1 MKKIFI
7 VLLILILAFSTN
19 SSFSQ
24 KNLVYSE
31 PTAEY
36 EKGLELFNKE
46 KYNAAQDCFSKTI
59 DAIDDPQS
67 EMRISAEYYSAI
79 CAIELYHTDAESQLT
94 KFISN
99 HTDNSRVKLANYQ
112 LGKLQYR
119 QKKFE
124 KAAKTFDKVDVY
136 DLNNEDLSE
145 FYFDFGYADFMLKK
159 YDEAKKSFFEL
170 INTDTK
176 FLAPANY
183 YYAHINYIQ
192 KNYETALK
200 SFLKIEKNVNFGPIV
215 PYYIAQIYYLQG
227 KYDEAIKYAQPLLD
241 SSTTKRIDEISRIV
255 GESYFYTSQYSK
267 AIPFLEKYI
276 VTTSNTLSRQDFYK
290 IGYAYYKTGTDY
302 SAAIDY
308 LTHAVNAND
317 SLSQNAY
324 YLLGDSYLKTKN
336 KKFALSAFESAY
348 KLKFYPEI
356 KEDALFNYAKLCY
369 ELSLNPYNKAISSLQ
384 EYITKYPNSDKID
397 EARTYLINLF
407 FTTKNYKAALASIE
421 KLKNR
426 DEKMNEAFQKIA
438 YYWGVELFN
447 NKKIKDAIGMFDKS
461 NTQPMDNTIK
471 AQCYYWKAEGYY
483 RLLKFDSALVNY
495 DKFMLLPGA
504 YSLSY
509 FNTANYNI
517 GYCYFKQK
525 EYKSANKSFRK
536 FLKGKSDESP
546 KLFND
551 AYLRVAD
558 CYYVS
563 KEYESASEYYEKAID
578 IKIFDVDYAMFQKA
592 LCLGAL
598 GKYDSKIG
606 ALQNMLTEYP
616 KTFFA
621 DDANFELANTYMIK
635 NDNDNALLYFNKI
648 IKDYPN
654 SSYAKR
660 SLLKIGLI
668 YFNTDKSDLALQ
680 TYKKVVVDY
689 PATPES
695 KSALESMLNVY
706 MTIDKVDSFYVWVK
720 NRGIEYGSKTEQDSV
735 TYMASETKY
744 MNGECDKALKGFG
757 NYVQQFPEGYF
768 VSNANYYMAECNYK
782 NNLLEDA
789 LKEYAFVAAQQKN
802 KFSEYAVEKAAEICY
817 KLNRYDSAANYYTTL
832 ENNAEYKYNVVEAR
846 TMKMRCYSKEKKN
859 DKALAAARALIATE
873 KVSNE
878 ALSEAHITI
887 ARAALAM
894 DSIPLAQTEY
904 EFTYKFSPTSEFG
917 AEAKYDLA
925 YIQYMLKDYTLSE
938 KMIFEVI
945 NQVPSY
951 DYWIAKSFILLS
963 DVYVS
968 KSNIVQAK
976 ATLQSIIDNYEGSD
990 LVTIAHDK
998 LNKIILAE
1006 KGAEQTKT
1014 PEEIQIKFDNN
1025 PKNDKLF
1032 DDNVKPTEDKKN
1044 E

>member
-1 MKKIFI
+1 MKKLFI
-7 VLLILILAFSTN
+7 VLLVIIAAFSTN
-19 SSFSQ
+19 RSFSQ
-24 KNLVYSE
+24 KNLVNYE
-31 PTAEY
+31 PMAEY
-36 EKGLELFNKE
+36 QKGLELFNKE
-46 KYNAAQDCFSKTI
+46 KFNAAQECFSKTI
-59 DAIDDPQS
+59 DAIDDAQS
-67 EMRISAEYYSAI
+67 EIRISSEYYSAI
-79 CAIELYHTDAESQLT
+79 CAIELYHFDAESQLT
-94 KFISN
+94 KFISD
-99 HTDNSRVKLANYQ
+99 HPDNSRVKLANYQ

-124 KAAKTFDKVDVY
+124 KSAKTFEKVDVY
-136 DLNNEDLSE
+136 DLNSEDLSE
-145 FYFDFGYADFMLKK
+145 FYFDFGYSNFMLKK
-159 YDEAKKSFFEL
+159 YDEAKKSLYEL
-170 INTDTK
+170 IDTDTK
-176 FLAPANY
+176 FYAAANY

-200 SFLKIEKNVNFGPIV
+200 SFLKIGKNANFGPIV
-215 PYYIAQIYYLQG
+215 PFYVAQIYYLQG

-241 SSTTKRIDEISRIV
+241 STNTKRIDEISRII
-255 GESYFYTSQYSK
+255 GESYFYTAQYSK

-276 VTTSNTLSRQDFYK
+276 VTTTNTLSRQDFYK
-290 IGYAYYKTGTDY
+290 IGYAFYKSGTDY

-317 SLSQNAY
+317 SLSQNAN
-324 YLLGDSYLKTKN
+324 YLLGDCYLKTKN

-348 KLKFYPEI
+348 KPSFYPEI
-356 KEDALFNYAKLCY
+356 KEDALFNYAKLSY
-369 ELSLNPYNKAISSLQ
+369 ELSLNPYNKAITSLQ
-384 EYITKYPNSDKID
+384 EYISKYPNSEKID

-421 KLKNR
+421 KLNNR
-426 DEKMNEAFQKIA
+426 DDKMNEAFQKIA

-447 NKKIKDAIGMFDKS
+447 NKKIKDAIGMFNKS
-461 NTQPMDNTIK
+461 NTQPIDNSIK

-504 YSLSY
+504 YSLPFY
-509 FNTANYNI
+509 NTANYNI

-546 KLFND
+546 KIFND

-558 CYYVS
+558 CFYVS
-563 KEYESASEYYEKAID
+563 KEYENAAEYYEKAID
-578 IKIFDVDYAMFQKA
+578 IKIFDVDYAMFQRA

-598 GKYDSKIG
+598 GKYDAKIG
-606 ALQNMLTEYP
+606 SLQNMLTEYP

-621 DDANFELANTYMIK
+621 DDAEFELANTYMIK
-635 NDNDNALLYFNKI
+635 NDNDNALLYYNKV
-648 IKDYPN
+648 IKDYPK
-654 SSYAKR
+654 SSYVKK

-668 YFNTDKSDLALQ
+668 YQNTDKDNLALQ
-680 TYKKVVVDY
+680 TLKKVVIDY
-689 PATPES
+689 PATEAS
-695 KSALESMLNVY
+695 KDALGSMLNIY
-706 MTIDKVDSFYVWVK
+706 MAMDKVDSFYVWVK

-735 TYMASETKY
+735 TYMASESKY

-757 NYVQQFPEGYF
+757 NYIQQFPNGYF
-768 VSNANYYMAECNYK
+768 ISNANYYMAECNYK
-782 NNLLEDA
+782 NNLLDDA
-789 LKEYAFVAAQQKN
+789 LKEYAFVAAQPQN
-802 KFSEYAVEKAAEICY
+802 KFSEYAVSKAAEICY

-832 ENNAEYKYNVVEAR
+832 ENNAEYKFNIVEAR
-846 TMKMRCYSKEKKN
+846 TMKMRCYSKEKKS
-859 DKALAAARALIATE
+859 DKAVAAARALIATE
-873 KVSNE
+873 KVSSE
-878 ALSEAHITI
+878 ALSEAHLTI

-917 AEAKYDLA
+917 AEAKYNLA
-925 YIQYMLKDYTLSE
+925 YIQYLLKDYTRAE
-938 KMIFEVI
+938 KMVFEVI

-951 DYWIAKSFILLS
+951 DYWVAKSFILLS

-968 KSNIVQAK
+968 TSNIVQAK
-976 ATLQSIIDNYEGSD
+976 ATLQSIIDNYDGTD

-998 LNKIILAE
+998 LNKIIASE

-1014 PEEIQIKFDNN
+1014 QEEIQIKFDNN

-1032 DDNVKPTEDKKN
+1032 DDNIKPREEKKN